1 MPNTARRDNST
12 WIAPAL
18 KGHSMTIDFH
28 ALTEALERVHS
39 PRLALRPVA
48 LSDAWP
54 LFQAT
59 RNPLFNKH
67 LMWDQPEDEA
77 RVLDRVDAII
87 DSARS
92 GRLSALSAV
101 VKATGEWVSLYR
113 FQKHA
118 LDPKLVEMGLWTHD
132 KFWQGRFSLEL
143 TAACVNAAFSLSD
156 ISTLVGA
163 AAPDNRGS
171 CRILELCGLSPASLV
186 LRQGESGTEV
196 ELQEF
201 QITREAWA
209 SSRRTDAFAYVAAQG
224 RAPSRPVDAVLPVRK
239 SADPII
245 VPSLSILTDEA
256 VATEPERHPES
267 NHVRSDTSLPPMAWA
282 S

>member
-1 MPNTARRDNST
+1 
-12 WIAPAL
+12 
-18 KGHSMTIDFH
+18 MTIDFH

-77 RVLDRVDAII
+77 GVLDRMDAII
-87 DSARS
+87 DSARR
-92 GRLSALSAV
+92 GRLAALSAV
-101 VKATGEWVSLYR
+101 VKTTGEWVSLYR

-118 LDPKLVEMGLWTHD
+118 LDPRLVEMGLWTHD

-143 TAACVNAAFSLSD
+143 TAACVDAAFSLSD

-163 AAPDNRGS
+163 AAPDNLGS
-171 CRILELCGLSPASLV
+171 CRILELCGLSSASLV

-196 ELQEF
+196 KLQEF
-201 QITREAWA
+201 QITREAWT
-209 SSRRTDAFAYVAAQG
+209 SSRRTDSFAYVAAQD
-224 RAPSRPVDAVLPVRK
+224 RAPARPVDISLPVRK

-245 VPSLSILTDEA
+245 IPGRPVLPAEA
-256 VATEPERHPES
+256 VVTEHRHPEP
-267 NHVRSDTSLPPMAWA
+267 NQVRSDTSLPPMAWA

>member
-1 MPNTARRDNST
+1 
-12 WIAPAL
+12 
-18 KGHSMTIDFH
+18 MTIDFH

-39 PRLALRPVA
+39 SRLALRPVA

-67 LMWDQPEDEA
+67 LMWDQPDDEA
-77 RVLDRVDAII
+77 PVLDRVDAII

-92 GRLSALSAV
+92 GRLAAFSAV

-143 TAACVNAAFSLSD
+143 TAACVDAAFSLSD

-196 ELQEF
+196 KLQEF

-209 SSRRTDAFAYVAAQG
+209 SSRRTDSFAYVATQDRA
-224 RAPSRPVDAVLPVRK
+224 APSRPNNVLVPPRK
-239 SADPII
+239 SAGPII
-245 VPSLSILTDEA
+245 IPGRPLLTPEVA
-256 VATEPERHPES
+256 ATEQHHHAEP
-267 NHVRSDTSLPPMAWA
+267 NQVRGDTSPPPMAWA